1 MISLASI
8 AYFQKQRVKHAGT
21 ADIPW
26 NEKKNLETKLY
37 FRVFDTYR
45 KPCMNAMIWT
55 WIHVQCFLDGG
66 WLRMCSLTTA
76 SFVTLE
82 PCPNRVKCFSTPC
95 QVNKLEAICPL
106 MICFPKMKLLMTGDE
121 GEGSSEKD

>member
-26 NEKKNLETKLY
+26 NEKKKKSRNKTI

-45 KPCMNAMIWT
+45 KPCMNAMI
-55 WIHVQCFLDGG
+55 
-66 WLRMCSLTTA
+66 
-76 SFVTLE
+76 
-82 PCPNRVKCFSTPC
+82 
-95 QVNKLEAICPL
+95 
-106 MICFPKMKLLMTGDE
+106 
-121 GEGSSEKD
+121 